1 MLHLD
6 SFHFQM
12 RSFIP
17 FFLLT
22 VFFSCSNHSDRAK
35 NENMEN
41 ESFERYKQQFVEELW
56 KIYPGWASSIGYH
69 NYDSVLTVPNEAQRN
84 KEIAFNTA
92 NLDSLKKFKTEQLSD
107 QNKTDLLMI
116 RDFLNASTWSTHVLK
131 AWQWDPSNYN
141 VCGSFSEMLANNYD
155 SLDNRLRNFH
165 IRMKSVPAYYEA
177 AKHNIS
183 NPTAEHTDLAIKQ
196 NLGGMSIFEAELHSV
211 LEESHLSKTEKEQ
224 MLELAKSCVKAVTDY
239 ADWLKN
245 LKNESPRS
253 FRLGKA
259 LYTQKFDYDI
269 QSGYTADQ
277 IYDKALTHKK
287 ELHSKMFGITK
298 ELWSKYFKQK
308 KMPIDSLTAIREM
321 IDVLSLKHVKPDSF
335 QSSIEK
341 QIPELV
347 SFVNTKKLIYLDPK
361 KPLVVRKEPAYMSG
375 LAGAS
380 ISSPGPYD
388 VNGNTYYN
396 VGSLSGWSKEK
407 AESYLR
413 EYNHYILQI
422 LNIHEAIPG
431 HYTQLIYSNN
441 SASGV
446 STYTFLSGHDSIYSP
461 VDSSKEMVS
470 EIPAAHIKEATLKH
484 STKNNPLPGIVK
496 SILGNGAMVEGW
508 AVYSELMMLENG
520 YGAAA
525 GASTADPEMWLMY
538 YKWNLR
544 STCNTILDYGVH
556 VKNLSKEDAL
566 HLLTKEAF
574 QQDAEAEGK
583 WRRVTLSQV
592 QLCSYFTGFK
602 EIYEF
607 REELKKEMG
616 DRFDLKQFHEKFLN
630 YGSAP
635 VKYIKELMKAEGFA
649 SGGLTIH

>member
-1 MLHLD
+1 
-6 SFHFQM
+6 M
-12 RSFIP
+12 RSSVIFS
-17 FFLLT
+17 FLLAL
-22 VFFSCSNHSDRAK
+22 FFSCTNQNDK
-35 NENMEN
+35 NKNTGSEN

-69 NYDSVLTVPNEAQRN
+69 RYDSVLTVPSEAQRE
-84 KEIAFNTA
+84 KEIAFNNA
-92 NLDSLKKFKTEQLSD
+92 QLDSLKKFNAEKLSD
-107 QNKTDLLMI
+107 QNKTDILMI
-116 RDFLNASTWSTHVLK
+116 RDFLNASTWGTNVLK

-155 SLDNRLRNFH
+155 SLDNRLRNFY
-165 IRMKSVPAYYEA
+165 IRMKNVPAYYEA
-177 AKHNIS
+177 AKKNIS
-183 NPTAEHTDLAIKQ
+183 NPTSEHTELAIRQ
-196 NLGGMSIFEAELHSV
+196 NLGGISIFEAELESV
-211 LEESHLSKTEKEQ
+211 LEESHLSKEEKDQ
-224 MLELAKSCVKAVTDY
+224 MLERAKTCSKAVSDY
-239 ADWLKN
+239 AEWLKKLDN
-245 LKNESPRS
+245 KNPRS
-253 FRLGKA
+253 FRLGA
-259 LYTQKFDYDI
+259 ELYAKKFEYDI
-269 QSGYTADQ
+269 QSGYSAEQ
-277 IYDKALTHKK
+277 IYEKALTHKK
-287 ELHSKMFGITK
+287 ELHSKMYNITK
-298 ELWSKYFKQK
+298 DLWPKYFKTK
-308 KMPIDSLTAIREM
+308 KMPADSLAAIREL
-321 IDVLSLKHVKPDSF
+321 IDILSLNHVKPDSF

-347 SFVNTKKLIYLDPK
+347 SFVNRKKLIYLDPS

-446 STYTFLSGHDSIYSP
+446 STYTYLSGQDSIYSAA
-461 VDSSKEMVS
+461 DSMKHATGSS
-470 EIPAAHIKEATLKH
+470 PAAHPKQGSLSSA
-484 STKNNPLPGIVK
+484 SAGNPLPGIIK

-508 AVYSELMMLENG
+508 AVYTELMMLENG
-520 YGAAA
+520 YGAAP
-525 GASTADPEMWLMY
+525 GASTAEPEMWLMY
-538 YKWNLR
+538 YKWSLR

-556 VKNLSKEDAL
+556 VKNMSRENAL
-566 HLLTKEAF
+566 QLLTREAF

-616 DRFDLKQFHEKFLN
+616 ERFDLKQFHEKFLS

-635 VKYIKELMKAEGFA
+635 VKYIKELMKAEKFG
-649 SGGLTIH
+649 SGNSAH